1 MTVKELKKAAI
12 KTTGTYVE
20 RASVL
25 ALELEKALGEELG
38 INVLYE
44 KRGDDPK
51 QPCYLWEL
59 RDSVAV
65 GISKSDSADPRVYV
79 YRSDP
84 VRQPPGETDGGNGF
98 FERNYDDK
106 LYHVGK
112 IAIYVREQMEYNRK
126 KLAEHQANQAVVGRD
141 LTGVM
146 VPKSVSI
153 ERNPKTGFYE
163 LSMVVRIKELGGE
176 EIKIAVAACRDFKK
190 AVEPFE
196 KKEAPDA

>member
-1 MTVKELKKAAI
+1 MTVKELRKVAV

-20 RASVL
+20 RSTVL
-25 ALELEKALGEELG
+25 ALELEKALNEELG

-44 KRGDDPK
+44 KRGNDPK
-51 QPCYLWEL
+51 SPYYSWDF
-59 RDSVAV
+59 RDNVTVA
-65 GISKSDSADPRVYV
+65 ISKSSSADPRIWVR
-79 YRSDP
+79 RSDP
-84 VRQPPGETDGGNGF
+84 ILQPPMDTDWKNES

-112 IAIYVREQMEYNRK
+112 IAVYVREQIEYNRK
-126 KLAEHQANQAVVGRD
+126 KLAEHQANQEVVCRD

-146 VPKSVSI
+146 VPNGVSI

-163 LSMVVRIKELGGE
+163 LFMRVEIKELGGE

-190 AVEPFE
+190 AVAPFE
-196 KKEAPDA
+196 KEASDA